1 MRRGRGHTLRDVLI
15 KIHNHVGHHVVCGS
29 VDVKFHEILHGDI
42 LFDILEHV
50 PLLFHIVSLL
60 FEN

>member
-1 MRRGRGHTLRDVLI
+1 MILLIDYIPNFVSSKSYNHAGHR
-15 KIHNHVGHHVVCGS
+15 VVCVG
-29 VDVKFHEILHGDI
+29 VKFHEILHGDI